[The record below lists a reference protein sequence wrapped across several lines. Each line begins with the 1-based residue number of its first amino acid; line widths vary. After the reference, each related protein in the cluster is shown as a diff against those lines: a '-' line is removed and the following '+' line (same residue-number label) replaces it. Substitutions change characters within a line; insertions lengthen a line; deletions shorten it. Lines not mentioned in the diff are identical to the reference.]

1 MNPHFRE
8 RRFCRICE
16 DGRGFGGGGKRL
28 GEDKVD
34 VMLDL
39 MLLSHCGE
47 YPCECKTLNCIR
59 KPIRHIFATVREQH
73 NAEDIRAREKS

>member
-1 MNPHFRE
+1 MNAAFVE
-8 RRFCRICE
+8 FAKTDGISAE
-16 DGRGFGGGGKRL
+16 DWQRL

-39 MLLSHCGE
+39 MLLSHCGK
-47 YPCECKTLNCIR
+47 YPYECKTLNCIR